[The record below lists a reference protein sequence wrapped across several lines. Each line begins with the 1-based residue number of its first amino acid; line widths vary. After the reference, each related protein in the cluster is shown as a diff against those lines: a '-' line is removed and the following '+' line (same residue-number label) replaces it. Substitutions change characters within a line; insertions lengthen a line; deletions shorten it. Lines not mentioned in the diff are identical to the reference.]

1 MVNGYALPGVSTHE
15 TELGHVEPNSQ
26 KEHFDFQKGIED
38 RFLKAIASMK
48 R

>member
-1 MVNGYALPGVSTHE
+1 MVNGYALLGVSTHE

-26 KEHFDFQKGIED
+26 KEYFDSRKEIEE

-48 R
+48 